1 MVSKNHLD
9 FFPSLS
15 KNIPQDLQFLNIVTH
30 GSVLPAQVK
39 YIYDNDKYHGSTA
52 KHPRNE
58 HRINLNKHV
67 NPDKKIFLKNDI
79 VVIKK
84 DSFTNEDLIEEEAY
98 VITRFRK
105 SIDSNAYDFVQ
116 NILENNSLSKRSENY
131 CYAKKS
137 DLLEIRKYNER
148 LFKNIFP
155 KGEVIIPI
163 AEKIFDLQSKEGK
176 DLGKR
181 LLQKDSN
188 EMMKWERQMRRI
200 IFEEYNHMCAI
211 TRIGFNW
218 TEFNK
223 KTNKMDLSL
232 SYDKGIEGAHIRPR
246 SHNGGYTQD
255 NIIPLIAP
263 VHKLF
268 DRGLFTL
275 NNNLQVD

>member
-1 MVSKNHLD
+1 
-9 FFPSLS
+9 
-15 KNIPQDLQFLNIVTH
+15 
-30 GSVLPAQVK
+30 
-39 YIYDNDKYHGSTA
+39 
-52 KHPRNE
+52 
-58 HRINLNKHV
+58 
-67 NPDKKIFLKNDI
+67 
-79 VVIKK
+79 
-84 DSFTNEDLIEEEAY
+84 
-98 VITRFRK
+98 K

-275 NNNLQVD
+275 NNNLQVEIHPEAKKQNTLSNFHI